1 MLRSCIQTTD
11 LHACIHTDRKR
22 KDVRTIGRMNELK
35 ENIQTDRETISHKN
49 MHTGGRT
56 DGHTDERTH
65 RQTILELVD
74 RQTEIHTTTVDLVI
88 STSVIS
94 NNRLS
99 RRENLI
105 LVLT

>member
-1 MLRSCIQTTD
+1 
-11 LHACIHTDRKR
+11 
-22 KDVRTIGRMNELK
+22 MNELK

-49 MHTGGRT
+49 MYTGGRT

-74 RQTEIHTTTVDLVI
+74 RQTDRHIHATTVDLVI

-105 LVLT
+105 LILT

>member
-1 MLRSCIQTTD
+1 MSRSCIQTTD

-22 KDVRTIGRMNELK
+22 KDVRTMNELK
-35 ENIQTDRETISHKN
+35 ENIQTDRNNITQKYAYRRAD
-49 MHTGGRT
+49 GRT
-56 DGHTDERTH
+56 DGRTH

-74 RQTEIHTTTVDLVI
+74 RQTDIHTTTVDLVI